1 MSGPIRRSEL
11 QAVILVGGEGTRLR
25 PLTYAL
31 PKPMAPLLGRPF
43 IGWMI
48 ARLKAAGVDDV
59 ILSCCYLPDAIE
71 AHFGDGRSM
80 GVKLHYVLESEPLGT
95 AGAIK
100 NAREHIRGQTY
111 VCNGDIL
118 TGLDLIALREAHN
131 RNNAIATIHTR
142 AVEDPS
148 QFGVVETDRDG
159 RVKRFVEKPKPGET
173 DARDIN
179 AGTYVLELDAVDA
192 IPSGRAVSIEREVF
206 PELIARTGRVF
217 AVSTQDYWIDVGRPE
232 TYIQAHRD
240 ILDRKLDHPLGV
252 EIAPDVWSADGA
264 PLPRGVTLN
273 GPLYIGPG
281 VRLAEGSRVEPYGV
295 VYDGCTLNEGATVGR
310 AILWPGCTV
319 GAGAVV
325 RDAILGLDVVVDPGA
340 TVPPGSVLGRGE
352 RVPTAGIAH

>member
-1 MSGPIRRSEL
+1 L

-43 IGWMI
+43 IGWII

-100 NAREHIRGQTY
+100 NAREHIHGPIY

-118 TGLDLIALREAHN
+118 TGLDLVALREAHI
-131 RNNAIATIHTR
+131 RNEAIATIHTR

-148 QFGVVETDRDG
+148 QFGVVETDGNG

-179 AGTYVLELDAVDA
+179 AGTYVLELEAIDA

-240 ILDRKLDHPLGV
+240 ILDHKLGGPLGV
-252 EIAPDVWSADGA
+252 EIVPDVWSADGT
-264 PLPRGVTLN
+264 PMPRGVTLY

-281 VRLAEGSRVEPYGV
+281 VHLAAGSRVEPYGV
-295 VYDGCTLNEGATVGR
+295 VYDGCTLDEGATIGR
-310 AILWPGCTV
+310 SILWPGCTI
-319 GAGAVV
+319 GAGAIV
-325 RDAILGLDVVVDPGA
+325 RDAILGLDVVVDPGV
-340 TVPPGSVLGRGE
+340 TVPPKSVLGSGE
-352 RVPTAGIAH
+352 RVSSAGVAH

>member
-1 MSGPIRRSEL
+1 M

-43 IGWMI
+43 IGWII
-48 ARLKAAGVDDV
+48 ARLKAAGVDDI

-80 GVKLHYVLESEPLGT
+80 GVKLHYVLENEPLGT

-100 NAREHIRGQTY
+100 NAREHIRGPIY

-118 TGLDLIALREAHN
+118 TGLDLVALRAAHD
-131 RNNAIATIHTR
+131 RNKAIATIHTR

-173 DARDIN
+173 NARDIN
-179 AGTYVLELDAVDA
+179 AGTYVLELEAVDA

-264 PLPRGVTLN
+264 PLPRGVTVS

-281 VRLAEGSRVEPYGV
+281 VSLAAGSHVEPYGA
-295 VYDGCTLNEGATVGR
+295 VYDGCTLSEGATIGR

-340 TVPPGSVLGRGE
+340 IVAPGSVLGRGE
-352 RVPTAGIAH
+352 RVRSAGVAH